1 MHEDPLLP
9 TGLGRGGKG
18 KWPCQV
24 LPAAISRLAE
34 LGRRALAVALAAVR
48 GEDDAVL
55 DPIAPTLTVRRSTA
69 RPG

>member
-1 MHEDPLLP
+1 MVELDDL
-9 TGLGRGGKG
+9 TTVA
-18 KWPCQV
+18 QDF
-24 LPAAISRLAE
+24 AE